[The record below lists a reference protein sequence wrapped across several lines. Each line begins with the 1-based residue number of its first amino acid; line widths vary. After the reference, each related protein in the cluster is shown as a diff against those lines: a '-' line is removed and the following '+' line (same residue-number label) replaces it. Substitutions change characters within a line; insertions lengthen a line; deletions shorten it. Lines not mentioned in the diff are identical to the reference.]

1 MCLYGCRYLCFHSH
15 EREQGGIQV
24 GKRHGQVTLLRMQL
38 VLPAA
43 NHGDAHGFFV
53 EHVLAFYSVSAHAD
67 AVVGGEDD
75 EGIVVH
81 TAVFQG
87 LDDASHMF
95 VHSGDAGVVVADVF
109 AEVVAF
115 RSALFRNVGQ
125 LSGQC
130 FHIERVV
137 QPFVGFGHQFV
148 ARMWGIHKQLRLLAL
163 GAPILVY
170 NDEYTDTI
178 GHQEYVDSLK
188 EQIRSWWEVTD
199 RESAFEIVDWLLR
212 EGHHAEADRV
222 LAAMRNGQE
231 TEGIDEDKVED
242 VSLITDYMLENS
254 ICDMNSVPH
263 TAIAWDLVRIVNLG
277 RWAFQCGYITEE
289 DMWNIMCVA
298 DETASANFSSWE
310 EYGMSFVLGRGVWHG
325 DTDDCQTAY
334 EIVAELL
341 KNEDSPWLQLSWS
354 D

>member
-1 MCLYGCRYLCFHSH
+1 MVVILREVIEMDFTTLQKAMIDAMKARDKARKDSIAVLVSAAKKLAIDSGCR
-15 EREQGGIQV
+15 
-24 GKRHGQVTLLRMQL
+24 
-38 VLPAA
+38 
-43 NHGDAHGFFV
+43 
-53 EHVLAFYSVSAHAD
+53 
-67 AVVGGEDD
+67 EDIPD
-75 EGIVVH
+75 EMVDQ
-81 TAVFQG
+81 A
-87 LDDASHMF
+87 
-95 VHSGDAGVVVADVF
+95 
-109 AEVVAF
+109 
-115 RSALFRNVGQ
+115 
-125 LSGQC
+125 
-130 FHIERVV
+130 
-137 QPFVGFGHQFV
+137 
-148 ARMWGIHKQLRLLAL
+148 
-163 GAPILVY
+163 ILK
-170 NDEYTDTI
+170 EI
-178 GHQEYVDSLK
+178 KSIM

-231 TEGIDEDKVED
+231 TEDIDEDKVED

>member
-1 MCLYGCRYLCFHSH
+1 MNLDFNADDFFDDNDSW
-15 EREQGGIQV
+15 EI
-24 GKRHGQVTLLRMQL
+24 KRSKDGTL
-38 VLPAA
+38 
-43 NHGDAHGFFV
+43 NS
-53 EHVLAFYSVSAHAD
+53 E
-67 AVVGGEDD
+67 
-75 EGIVVH
+75 
-81 TAVFQG
+81 
-87 LDDASHMF
+87 
-95 VHSGDAGVVVADVF
+95 
-109 AEVVAF
+109 
-115 RSALFRNVGQ
+115 
-125 LSGQC
+125 
-130 FHIERVV
+130 
-137 QPFVGFGHQFV
+137 
-148 ARMWGIHKQLRLLAL
+148 QLRLLAL

-199 RESAFEIVDWLLR
+199 RGSTFEIVDWLLH

-222 LAAMRNGQE
+222 LAVMRNGQE

-289 DMWNIMCVA
+289 DMWNIMRVA

>member
-1 MCLYGCRYLCFHSH
+1 MENGKTYEKQTPEEIARAAQEAAIKSAM
-15 EREQGGIQV
+15 EQAQLMLGNIPGMNMQDMQAQIMAQMQAAVPNLVDIQTQQATMGTLGDV
-24 GKRHGQVTLLRMQL
+24 DADTVCNTGMKNMNDAADITQSLMNLDFNADDFFDDNDSWEIKRSKDGTL
-38 VLPAA
+38 
-43 NHGDAHGFFV
+43 NS
-53 EHVLAFYSVSAHAD
+53 E
-67 AVVGGEDD
+67 
-75 EGIVVH
+75 
-81 TAVFQG
+81 
-87 LDDASHMF
+87 
-95 VHSGDAGVVVADVF
+95 
-109 AEVVAF
+109 
-115 RSALFRNVGQ
+115 
-125 LSGQC
+125 
-130 FHIERVV
+130 
-137 QPFVGFGHQFV
+137 
-148 ARMWGIHKQLRLLAL
+148 QLRLLAL

-188 EQIRSWWEVTD
+188 EQIRSWREVTD

>member
-1 MCLYGCRYLCFHSH
+1 M
-15 EREQGGIQV
+15 
-24 GKRHGQVTLLRMQL
+24 
-38 VLPAA
+38 
-43 NHGDAHGFFV
+43 
-53 EHVLAFYSVSAHAD
+53 
-67 AVVGGEDD
+67 
-75 EGIVVH
+75 
-81 TAVFQG
+81 
-87 LDDASHMF
+87 
-95 VHSGDAGVVVADVF
+95 
-109 AEVVAF
+109 
-115 RSALFRNVGQ
+115 
-125 LSGQC
+125 
-130 FHIERVV
+130 
-137 QPFVGFGHQFV
+137 
-148 ARMWGIHKQLRLLAL
+148 AL

-188 EQIRSWWEVTD
+188 EQIRSWWKITD

-254 ICDMNSVPH
+254 ICDVNFLPH

-289 DMWNIMCVA
+289 DMWNIMRVA

-310 EYGMSFVLGRGVWHG
+310 EYGMSFVFGRGVWHG

-341 KNEDSPWLQLSWS
+341 KNEDSPWLQFSWS

>member
-1 MCLYGCRYLCFHSH
+1 MNLDFNADDFFDDNDSW
-15 EREQGGIQV
+15 EI
-24 GKRHGQVTLLRMQL
+24 KRSKDGTL
-38 VLPAA
+38 
-43 NHGDAHGFFV
+43 NS
-53 EHVLAFYSVSAHAD
+53 E
-67 AVVGGEDD
+67 
-75 EGIVVH
+75 
-81 TAVFQG
+81 
-87 LDDASHMF
+87 
-95 VHSGDAGVVVADVF
+95 
-109 AEVVAF
+109 
-115 RSALFRNVGQ
+115 
-125 LSGQC
+125 
-130 FHIERVV
+130 
-137 QPFVGFGHQFV
+137 
-148 ARMWGIHKQLRLLAL
+148 QLRLLAL

-289 DMWNIMCVA
+289 DMWNIMRVA

-325 DTDDCQTAY
+325 DTDDCLTAY
-334 EIVAELL
+334 EIVTELL
-341 KNEDSPWLQLSWS
+341 KNEDSPWLQFSWS

>member
-1 MCLYGCRYLCFHSH
+1 MENGKTYGKQTPEEIARAAQEAAIKSAM
-15 EREQGGIQV
+15 EQAQLMLGNIPGMNMQAQIMAQMQAAVPNLADIQAQQATM
-24 GKRHGQVTLLRMQL
+24 GTL
-38 VLPAA
+38 
-43 NHGDAHGFFV
+43 GDVDTDTVRNAGMKNMN
-53 EHVLAFYSVSAHAD
+53 D
-67 AVVGGEDD
+67 AVDITQSLMNLDFNADD
-75 EGIVVH
+75 
-81 TAVFQG
+81 FF
-87 LDDASHMF
+87 DDNDSW
-95 VHSGDAGVVVADVF
+95 
-109 AEVVAF
+109 EIK
-115 RSALFRNVGQ
+115 RSKDGTLN
-125 LSGQC
+125 S
-130 FHIERVV
+130 E
-137 QPFVGFGHQFV
+137 
-148 ARMWGIHKQLRLLAL
+148 QLRLLAL

-231 TEGIDEDKVED
+231 TEDIDEDKVED

-289 DMWNIMCVA
+289 DMWNIMRVA

-325 DTDDCQTAY
+325 DTDDCLTAY
-334 EIVAELL
+334 EIVTELL
-341 KNEDSPWLQLSWS
+341 KNEDSPWLQFSWS